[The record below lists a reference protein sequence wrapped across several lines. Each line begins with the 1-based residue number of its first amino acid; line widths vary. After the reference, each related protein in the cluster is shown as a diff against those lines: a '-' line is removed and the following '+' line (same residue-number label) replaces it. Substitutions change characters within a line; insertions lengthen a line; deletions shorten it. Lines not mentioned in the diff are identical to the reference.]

1 MRFTP
6 CVYPFFQFLP
16 PAPCPSPFS
25 ASPRA
30 RLFRIFLIPHAP
42 ALFRFRFR
50 DLRLTVFFDLLGIF
64 CYDAVTSGFP
74 L

>member
-6 CVYPFFQFLP
+6 CAYAFFQFLP
-16 PAPCPSPFS
+16 PAPCPSRTVVPYF
-25 ASPRA
+25 P
-30 RLFRIFLIPHAP
+30 IPHAP
-42 ALFRFRFR
+42 TLFHFLLRFP
-50 DLRLTVFFDLLGIF
+50 DLRLTVFDHYFDLLGIF